1 MSSRSTSPLLPLGTL
16 LLAMLSFQC
25 GAVLAK
31 QLFPLVGAQGTTAMR
46 LGLGTLVLWLVR
58 WPWRRIAGREGWASL
73 WGYGLTIGL
82 MNLCFYMALRT
93 IPLGIAVALEFV
105 GPLAIALFGSRR
117 ALDFLWVGL
126 VVAGLGL
133 LLPWQAQSDALD
145 RVGVLYVMGAAAGWA
160 AYILL
165 GRRAGAVFGGDTV
178 ALGTAIGALVAVPV
192 GLTHAGE
199 ALFSQAA
206 LPYALGVAVL
216 SSALPYSLEMY
227 ALTRLPARTVGILM
241 SIEPALGALLGL
253 VLLDEHLSAIQ
264 WLAIA
269 AIIAASI
276 GTVLGVRK
284 TPVEITEVVESAPPL
299 MGSGKSAPGRGLSSE
314 PARPTR

>member
-1 MSSRSTSPLLPLGTL
+1 MSARSASPLLPLGTL
-16 LLAMLSFQC
+16 LIAMLSFQC
-25 GAVLAK
+25 GAALAK
-31 QLFPLVGAQGTTAMR
+31 QLFPLVGAQGATAMR
-46 LGLGTLVLWLVR
+46 LGLGALLLWLVR
-58 WPWRRIAGREGWASL
+58 WPWRRFAGREAWASL

-82 MNLCFYMALRT
+82 MNLCFYLALRT

-133 LLPWQAQSDALD
+133 LLPWQAHAHALD
-145 RVGVLYVMGAAAGWA
+145 FVGVLYAMGAAVGWA

-165 GRRAGAVFGGDTV
+165 GRRAGLVFGGDTV

-192 GLTHAGE
+192 GLMHAGE
-199 ALFSQAA
+199 ALFSWTAV
-206 LPYALGVAVL
+206 PYALGVAVL

-241 SIEPALGALLGL
+241 SVEPALGALLGL
-253 VLLDEHLSAIQ
+253 ALLKEHLSALQ
-264 WLAIA
+264 WLAIT

-276 GTVLGVRK
+276 GTVLGARK
-284 TPVEITEVVESAPPL
+284 AADCAQAEALETKRA
-299 MGSGKSAPGRGLSSE
+299 A
-314 PARPTR
+314 

>member
-1 MSSRSTSPLLPLGTL
+1 MSSRLTSPLLPLGTL
-16 LLAMLSFQC
+16 LLAMVSFQC
-25 GAVLAK
+25 GAALAK

-46 LGLGTLVLWLVR
+46 LGLGSLLLWLVR
-58 WPWRRIAGREGWASL
+58 RPWRRLAARDGWASL
-73 WGYGLTIGL
+73 WGYGLTLGL

-117 ALDFLWVGL
+117 ALDFVWVGL

-133 LLPWQAQSDALD
+133 LLPWQAQTQALD
-145 RVGVLYVMGAAAGWA
+145 FVGVLYAMGAAVGWA
-160 AYILL
+160 AYILV

-192 GLTHAGE
+192 GVTHAGQ
-199 ALFSQAA
+199 ALFSPAA

-253 VLLDEHLSAIQ
+253 VLLDEHLSTLQ

-269 AIIAASI
+269 AIIAASV
-276 GTVLGVRK
+276 GTVLGLRK
-284 TPVEITEVVESAPPL
+284 AQVEITQVAGPAPQL
-299 MGSGKSAPGRGLSSE
+299 MD
-314 PARPTR
+314 

>member
-1 MSSRSTSPLLPLGTL
+1 MSSRSTSSVLPLGAL

-25 GAVLAK
+25 GAALAK

-46 LGLGTLVLWLVR
+46 LGLGALILWLVR
-58 WPWRRIAGREGWASL
+58 RPWRRLAGREGWASL

-105 GPLAIALFGSRR
+105 GPLAIALAGARR

-126 VVAGLGL
+126 VVVGLGL
-133 LLPWQAQSDALD
+133 LLPWQTQTRALD
-145 RVGVLYVMGAAAGWA
+145 VVGVLYAMGAAAGWA
-160 AYILL
+160 TYILL
-165 GRRAGAVFGGDTV
+165 GRRAGAVFGGDAV

-192 GLTHAGE
+192 GVTHAGE
-199 ALFSQAA
+199 ALLSRAA
-206 LPYALGVAVL
+206 LPYALGIAVL

-253 VLLDEHLSAIQ
+253 ALLGEHLSALQ

-269 AIIAASI
+269 AVIAASI
-276 GTVLGVRK
+276 GTMLGVRK
-284 TPVEITEVVESAPPL
+284 ATVEITEIAEATPPL
-299 MGSGKSAPGRGLSSE
+299 MD
-314 PARPTR
+314 